1 MVLVMRWCVMGVE
14 IGALAAAAVSTFSL
28 FVVAHRQVRLST
40 RELLT
45 LFVSWLV
52 WTGVCVAVSS
62 QNTAPIVCAGLAILG
77 MAWTQFTTF
86 WDSHEFSINE
96 ATV

>member
-1 MVLVMRWCVMGVE
+1 MGVE

-40 RELLT
+40 RELLI

-52 WTGVCVAVSS
+52 WAGVCVAIDSHS
-62 QNTAPIVCAGLAILG
+62 TAAIVYAALAILG
-77 MAWTQFTTF
+77 MAWAQFSICR
-86 WDSHEFSINE
+86 DSQELAINE
-96 ATV
+96 AIV